1 MAGAWWSR
9 GILIKDWR
17 VRVNH
22 AGFAAHGKGFEFY
35 SKFKMKWPYVREC
48 LWWCDDVLS
57 CSVMSDSW
65 DPIDVACQAPLSMGF
80 SRQEYWSGLLFP
92 SPGYLPD
99 PGIEP
104 RSRALQADSSLTE
117 LQGKPQI
124 ISLIKLM
131 KIRTTETFLPIYMK
145 LESICWSS
153 LSGRSGLKI
162 KRNWQL
168 WDIS

>member
-1 MAGAWWSR
+1 M
-9 GILIKDWR
+9 
-17 VRVNH
+17 
-22 AGFAAHGKGFEFY
+22 
-35 SKFKMKWPYVREC
+35 
-48 LWWCDDVLS
+48 LS
-57 CSVMSDSW
+57 HLVVSDSW

-145 LESICWSS
+145 LESIC
-153 LSGRSGLKI
+153 
-162 KRNWQL
+162 
-168 WDIS
+168 